1 MRHARGEGHD
11 RARTVVIGYGNPDRG
26 DDGVGLLAAESLRGA
41 VSEEVEIFTSSG
53 DASSLLDA
61 WADREKAVLIDVFE
75 SGGVP
80 GTVYRLTGQDAFNLS
95 AKAHTST
102 HGFGLREAV
111 RLGRQLNRMPGA
123 MVIIG
128 VEAGALGFSSELTPE
143 VRDAMPELRRLVLAE
158 L

>member
-1 MRHARGEGHD
+1 VRHARGEGDD
-11 RARTVVIGYGNPDRG
+11 RARVVVIGYGNPDRG
-26 DDGVGLLAAESLRGA
+26 DDGVGLLAAESLRGS
-41 VSEEVEIFTSSG
+41 VPEDVEIATSSG
-53 DASSLLDA
+53 DASFLLEA
-61 WADREKAVLIDVFE
+61 WADREKVILIDVFE

-80 GTVYRLTGQDAFNLS
+80 GTVYRLAGEDAFNLS

-111 RLGRQLNRMPGA
+111 RLGRRLNLMPEA